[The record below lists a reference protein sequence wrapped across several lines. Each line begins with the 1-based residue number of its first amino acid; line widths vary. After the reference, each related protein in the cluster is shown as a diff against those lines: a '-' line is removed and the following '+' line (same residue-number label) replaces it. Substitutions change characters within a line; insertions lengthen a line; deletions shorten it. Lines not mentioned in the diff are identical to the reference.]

1 MGAVIDDC
9 CPEPVAGPVVDAR
22 ALRHAWTALG
32 PLALGGWPVHC
43 GLGPQHREE
52 TLAVLDE
59 VLAGLYLA
67 VDADGR
73 LRWLGKAHR
82 DGGVGARLRDHFRHP
97 ERARVF
103 AGVLVVAA
111 DPFSP
116 PQAIKAAE
124 GRTADLIGLRG
135 RMGPRTWPVVT
146 EAQWLALVTAQSALR
161 VGRPRPAGDGSGDRS
176 AAPA

>member
-1 MGAVIDDC
+1 MTVDC
-9 CPEPVAGPVVDAR
+9 CEEPVAGPAIDDR
-22 ALRHAWTALG
+22 ALRHVWTALG
-32 PLALGGWPVHC
+32 PLTAGGWPICH
-43 GLGPQHREE
+43 GLGPQQREA
-52 TLAVLDE
+52 TLALLDE

-97 ERARVF
+97 ERARVY
-103 AGVLVVAA
+103 AGVFVVEA

-116 PQAIKAAE
+116 PAAVKAAE
-124 GRTADLIGLRG
+124 GRAADLIGLRG

-146 EAQWLALVTAQSALR
+146 QAQWLALVTS
-161 VGRPRPAGDGSGDRS
+161 RPASRIVPPRLNGDGSGDWS
-176 AAPA
+176 ATPA

>member
-1 MGAVIDDC
+1 MGAVIDGC

-32 PLALGGWPVHC
+32 PLALGDWPVRYD
-43 GLGPQHREE
+43 LVQHREK

-82 DGGVGARLRDHFRHP
+82 NGGVGARLRDHFRHP

-103 AGVLVVAA
+103 AGVFAVAA

-116 PQAIKAAE
+116 PKAIKAAE
-124 GRTADLIGLRG
+124 GRTADLVGLRG

-146 EAQWLALVTAQSALR
+146 EAQWLALVTSRPASR
-161 VGRPRPAGDGSGDRS
+161 VVRPRAAGDGTGDRPV
-176 AAPA
+176 APA

>member
-1 MGAVIDDC
+1 M
-9 CPEPVAGPVVDAR
+9 AGPVADAR
-22 ALRHAWTALG
+22 VLRHAWTVLG
-32 PLALGGWPVHC
+32 PLVRGDWPVPYS
-43 GLGPQHREE
+43 LEPPHREE
-52 TLAVLDE
+52 TLTELDE

-103 AGVLVVAA
+103 TGVFVVAA

-116 PQAIKAAE
+116 PRAIEAAE
-124 GRTADLIGLRG
+124 GRAADLIGLRG

-146 EAQWLALVTAQSALR
+146 PARWLALVTSHPASPI
-161 VGRPRPAGDGSGDRS
+161 GRPRPSGEGPGDRS
-176 AAPA
+176 AARA

>member
-1 MGAVIDDC
+1 VSLDC
-9 CPEPVAGPVVDAR
+9 CAEPVAGPVVDTR
-22 ALRHAWTALG
+22 VLRHTWTALG
-32 PLALGGWPVHC
+32 PLRRGDWPVPYN
-43 GLGPQHREE
+43 LGPRHREE

-82 DGGVGARLRDHFRHP
+82 DGGVGARLRDHFQHP
-97 ERARVF
+97 ARARVF
-103 AGVLVVAA
+103 AGVFVVVA

-135 RMGPRTWPVVT
+135 RMGPRTWPAVT
-146 EAQWLALVTAQSALR
+146 EAQWLALVTAPALR
-161 VGRPRPAGDGSGDRS
+161 VGRPRPAGDGWGEWS

>member
-1 MGAVIDDC
+1 MNADC
-9 CPEPVAGPVVDAR
+9 CAEPVAGPLVDIR
-22 ALRHAWTALG
+22 VLRQAWTALG
-32 PLALGGWPVHC
+32 PLRCGTWPAPYSLV
-43 GLGPQHREE
+43 PRHRQESV
-52 TLAVLDE
+52 AVLDE

-97 ERARVF
+97 ERARVY
-103 AGVLVVAA
+103 AGVFVVEA

-116 PQAIKAAE
+116 AKAVEAAE
-124 GRTADLIGLRG
+124 GRAADLIGLRG

-146 EAQWLALVTAQSALR
+146 QEQWLARVTSRPASR
-161 VGRPRPAGDGSGDRS
+161 IVRPRPAGDDTGDRS
-176 AAPA
+176 APPA

>member
-1 MGAVIDDC
+1 MTLGC
-9 CPEPVAGPVVDAR
+9 CEEPVAGLAVDDR
-22 ALRHAWTALG
+22 ALRHTWTALG
-32 PLALGGWPVHC
+32 PLAVGGWPVRY

-67 VDADGR
+67 VDADGW

-82 DGGVGARLRDHFRHP
+82 DGGIGARLRDHLGHP

-103 AGVLVVAA
+103 AGVFVVAA

-116 PQAIKAAE
+116 PKAIEAAE
-124 GRTADLIGLRG
+124 GRTADLLGLRG
-135 RMGPRTWPVVT
+135 RMGPRHWPVIT
-146 EAQWLALVTAQSALR
+146 EQQWLALVTSHPALR
-161 VGRPRPAGDGSGDRS
+161 VGRPRPAGDGAGDRPP
-176 AAPA
+176 APA

>member
-1 MGAVIDDC
+1 MSVDC
-9 CPEPVAGPVVDAR
+9 CAEPMAGPVFDAR
-22 ALRHAWTALG
+22 VLRYAWTALG
-32 PLALGGWPVHC
+32 PLVRGDWPTPYSLEP
-43 GLGPQHREE
+43 GRRAQ

-103 AGVLVVAA
+103 TEVFVVAA

-116 PQAIKAAE
+116 PKAIEAAE

-135 RMGPRTWPVVT
+135 RMGARNWPVVT
-146 EAQWLALVTAQSALR
+146 EARWLALVTSRPVLR
-161 VGRPRPAGDGSGDRS
+161 AVPPQQAGEDAGDRS

>member
-1 MGAVIDDC
+1 MSADC
-9 CPEPVAGPVVDAR
+9 CPEPVAGPVVGTR
-22 ALRHAWTALG
+22 VLRHAWTALG
-32 PLALGGWPVHC
+32 PLRRGSWPATCSLEPGG
-43 GLGPQHREE
+43 RRE
-52 TLAVLDE
+52 TLAVLDG

-82 DGGVGARLRDHFRHP
+82 GSGVSTRLRDHLRHP

-103 AGVLVVAA
+103 TAVYVIEA

-116 PQAIKAAE
+116 RRAIEAAE
-124 GRTADLIGLRG
+124 GRAADAIGLRG

-146 EAQWLALVTAQSALR
+146 QTQWLALVTSRLGPR
-161 VGRPRPAGDGSGDRS
+161 VYPPRLDDDSNGRGDVPA
-176 AAPA
+176 

>member
-32 PLALGGWPVHC
+32 PLALGGWPVRC

-52 TLAVLDE
+52 TLAVLDD

-82 DGGVGARLRDHFRHP
+82 DGGVGARLRNHFRHP

-103 AGVLVVAA
+103 AGVFVVEA

-116 PQAIKAAE
+116 PKAIEAAE
-124 GRTADLIGLRG
+124 GRAADLIGLRS
-135 RMGPRTWPVVT
+135 RMGTRRWPTVT
-146 EAQWLALVTAQSALR
+146 EAQWLALVTSRPVPR
-161 VGRPRPAGDGSGDRS
+161 VVPPRLDGDSDGRADLPA
-176 AAPA
+176 

>member
-1 MGAVIDDC
+1 MNVGC
-9 CPEPVAGPVVDAR
+9 CMELVPGPVVDTR
-22 ALRHAWTALG
+22 VLRHAWTALG
-32 PLALGGWPVHC
+32 PLVCGGWPVPYS
-43 GLGPQHREE
+43 LGPQQREE
-52 TLAVLDE
+52 TLAALDE

-97 ERARVF
+97 ERDRVF
-103 AGVLVVAA
+103 AGVFVVAA

-124 GRTADLIGLRG
+124 GRAADLIGLRG

-146 EAQWLALVTAQSALR
+146 PAQWLALVTS
-161 VGRPRPAGDGSGDRS
+161 RPAPRIVRSRTAGDDTGDRS
-176 AAPA
+176 TAPS

>member
-1 MGAVIDDC
+1 MSAADSEC
-9 CPEPVAGPVVDAR
+9 CAEPVAGSVVDGR
-22 ALRHAWTALG
+22 MLRHAWTALG
-32 PLALGGWPVHC
+32 PLARGDWPAAHSLVAE
-43 GLGPQHREE
+43 HRAH
-52 TLAVLDE
+52 TLAQLNE

-82 DGGVGARLRDHFRHP
+82 DGGIGARLRDHLKHP

-103 AGVLVVAA
+103 AGVFVVAA

-124 GRTADLIGLRG
+124 GRAADLIGLRG

-146 EAQWLALVTAQSALR
+146 QAQWLALVTS
-161 VGRPRPAGDGSGDRS
+161 RPVPRIIGPRSTGDGTGDRS